1 MSGSACIRLSY
12 VDSNHD
18 RQNQKLQCYHYTIR
32 QSLAAKAEALN
43 HATKLLTK
51 SRTTK
56 FFRVFNGTGAVAE
69 IRFYIISVMYVVA
82 CLCHA
87 SKLLRINC
95 FVVSCLSRSKCTRL
109 LFVGDADSECQGV

>member
-32 QSLAAKAEALN
+32 QSIAAKAEALN
-43 HATKLLTK
+43 RVAKLLTK
-51 SRTTK
+51 SRLTK

-69 IRFYIISVMYVVA
+69 LKFNIVSRF
-82 CLCHA
+82 
-87 SKLLRINC
+87 
-95 FVVSCLSRSKCTRL
+95 
-109 LFVGDADSECQGV
+109 ECGRGCCKT

>member
-1 MSGSACIRLSY
+1 MITLPDNFSVRKRVYQLSY

-32 QSLAAKAEALN
+32 QSIAAKAEALN

-69 IRFYIISVMYVVA
+69 LRFYMIFRHVCGRVP
-82 CLCHA
+82 
-87 SKLLRINC
+87 LLR
-95 FVVSCLSRSKCTRL
+95 L
-109 LFVGDADSECQGV
+109 